1 MKKRKSFLRTM
12 LFSKAMAMIA
22 AVIVLLCVVS
32 IFQFI
37 HPAFGWTLTSVLL
50 AAVASF
56 AVICVVK
63 PVLIIHFLIWIAT
76 RTIYKIKVVGY
87 ENIPESGGA
96 LLVSNSVSFI
106 DHVLIYSAI
115 KRPVKFFFG
124 REFYEHPFLRPFL
137 DSTNGIPIGEEDGP
151 KTIANALKEARLT
164 IQAGG
169 LVCIFAEGDVTRTG
183 NMLPFKRGFEFIA
196 RGLSAP
202 IIALHLDRIWGSTFS
217 FAGGKV
223 KWGFPKTIPY
233 NITVSIGKQMPSSS
247 QAFQV
252 RLAVQELG
260 AEAFKLRGK
269 SQKKLHI
276 GFIYEMRRHP
286 FKLAYGDL
294 EKSLNFLKLFTAA
307 AAMSRR
313 IGVKDTPNEMV
324 GILLP
329 TTIASVIVNIAAAF
343 AGKIP
348 VNLNFTSSK
357 ETLESCIKQCGIKQI
372 ITSRVFTNKINLHCF
387 DDISSFAE
395 DINADIKT
403 AEKLKILIAALI
415 LPARFL
421 VKRYVKGDVKNI
433 DDLTTVVFSSGTTG
447 EPKGIMLTHQNII
460 ADIEAAVSL
469 INLTD
474 ADVLAGILPLFH
486 SFGYTITVWLVAY
499 YGIAAALHTS
509 PVEAQKIGEIVEK
522 YKCTLLVSTPTFL
535 NSYVKKCSV
544 EQFASLRLII
554 AGAEKLKRHVSR
566 AFYEKFQKPIYEGYG
581 ATELAPIVSLGLPCY
596 INSKTKKM
604 QVGNKFGTVGHPMPG
619 IAAKIANPETYE
631 LMPFGQE
638 GILLIKGPN
647 VMKGYLN
654 DPQKTAE
661 VIRDGWYVT
670 GDIAIIDEDG
680 FIAITDRLSRF
691 SKIGGEMVPHIRIE
705 EEIHEIA
712 GVEERFAV
720 VTSVLDDKKGEK
732 LVVLY
737 KGDADIAYIINKLK
751 EREFPNLWIPK
762 KENFY
767 KIEEFPLLGNG
778 KTDFK
783 KIKQIAASLAV

>member
-1 MKKRKSFLRTM
+1 MI
-12 LFSKAMAMIA
+12 FSKAMAVTA
-22 AVIVLLCVVS
+22 AVIILLCLIS
-32 IFQFI
+32 IFQFV
-37 HPAFGWTLTSVLL
+37 HPAFGWTITLILL
-50 AAVASF
+50 AAVAAF

-63 PVLIIHFLIWIAT
+63 PVLIIYFLIWIAT
-76 RTIYKIKVVGY
+76 HTIYKIKVVGG
-87 ENIPESGGA
+87 ENIPQSGGA

-106 DHVLIYSAI
+106 DHVLIYAAI

-137 DSTNGIPIGEEDGP
+137 DETNGIPIGQEDGP
-151 KTIANALKEARLT
+151 KAIANALKEARLT

-196 RGLSAP
+196 RGLQTP

-223 KWGFPKTIPY
+223 KWGLPKTIPY

-247 QAFQV
+247 QSFQV

-260 AEAFKLRGK
+260 SEAFKLRGG

-294 EKSLNFLKLFTAA
+294 EKSLSFLKLFVAA
-307 AAMSRR
+307 AAMSKR
-313 IGVKDTPNEMV
+313 IGKKDTTGEMV

-329 TTIASVIVNIAAAF
+329 TTMASVIVNIAAAF

-348 VNLNFTSSK
+348 VNLNFTSSR
-357 ETLESCIKQCGIKQI
+357 ETLQSCISQCGISQI
-372 ITSRVFTNKINLHCF
+372 ITSRVFTDKINLHYF

-395 DINADIKT
+395 DINAEIKT
-403 AEKLKILIAALI
+403 AEKLKLLTAALI
-415 LPARFL
+415 LPARSL
-421 VKRYVKGDVKNI
+421 IKRYVKGDTKNI
-433 DDLTTVVFSSGTTG
+433 DDLATVVFSSGTTG

-460 ADIEAAVSL
+460 ADIEAAVAL
-469 INLTD
+469 INLKNTD
-474 ADVLAGILPLFH
+474 ILAGILPLFH
-486 SFGYTITVWLVAY
+486 AFGYTITIWLVVY
-499 YGIAAALHTS
+499 YGVAAALHTS
-509 PVEAQKIGEIVEK
+509 PMEGQKIGELCEK
-522 YKCTLLVSTPTFL
+522 YRCTLLVSTPTFL
-535 NSYVKKCSV
+535 NSYVKKCSQ
-544 EQFASLRLII
+544 EQFASLRLVI

-604 QVGNKFGTVGHPMPG
+604 QIGNKFGTVGHPMPG
-619 IAAKIANPETYE
+619 IAAKIVNPETYE

-638 GILLIKGPN
+638 GMLLIKGPN

-654 DPQKTAE
+654 NPQKTAE
-661 VIRDGWYVT
+661 VMKDGWYIT
-670 GDIAIIDEDG
+670 GDMAIIDEDG

-691 SKIGGEMVPHIRIE
+691 SKIGGEMVPHIKIE
-705 EEIHEIA
+705 EEIHEIT
-712 GVEERFAV
+712 GVEERFAIV
-720 VTSVLDDKKGEK
+720 ASVLDDRKGEK

-737 KGDADIAYIINKLK
+737 KGDADISLITDKLK
-751 EREFPNLWIPK
+751 ERQFPNLWIPK

-767 KIEEFPLLGNG
+767 KVEDFPVLGNG

-783 KIKQIAASLAV
+783 KIKQMAAEAANLKTEN